1 MREEQKR
8 DGVIDGG
15 SPVGSEGVSKAGMEG
30 WTGLR
35 EGRREGRKGS
45 EKVKQGWK

>member
-8 DGVIDGG
+8 EGVTEGG

-35 EGRREGRKGS
+35 EGGMEGRKGR